1 MFYREEESA
10 VVEKKYE
17 NLLKES
23 YGIRWSSDGSFD
35 VKRNIHAS
43 IGNFT
48 STDNETNQQQIQTFI
63 GVFSMLY
70 TRDPHQLCRFCYEIC
85 LKFHL
90 IIYLFTFQLNYFV
103 YNLHQ

>member
-1 MFYREEESA
+1 
-10 VVEKKYE
+10 VVDKKYE

-48 STDNETNQQQIQTFI
+48 SSDIEHIQTFI
-63 GVFSMLY
+63 VVFSMLY
-70 TRDPHQLCRFCYEIC
+70 TRDPHQLC
-85 LKFHL
+85 KFSNYFFSFITLL
-90 IIYLFTFQLNYFV
+90 ILCFVLIFQLNCFV
-103 YNLHQ
+103 YNLHPLFWHIVKALKN